1 MSGPM
6 AFPSFSVVR
15 APEESHIAGLDSSSF
30 PFPRSFSGFDVDR
43 LILSQQPGDQ
53 LICPFLCLRME
64 CFLNTLV
71 FQSCLQMIRTCLQN
85 AMVNRKRCLKVVKAN
100 IDSITMKESYRAIT
114 RCY

>member
-43 LILSQQPGDQ
+43 LILSQ
-53 LICPFLCLRME
+53 
-64 CFLNTLV
+64 
-71 FQSCLQMIRTCLQN
+71 
-85 AMVNRKRCLKVVKAN
+85 
-100 IDSITMKESYRAIT
+100 
-114 RCY
+114 